1 MSRFVFLADP
11 QLGCRATFSGL
22 SEDAV
27 EALRRR
33 DMYVEPFP
41 AEDGHLWEIGQ
52 VEKAVSA
59 IEAAQ
64 PDFVVVGGDMVDDAR
79 SAGQYRDLMAGFASI
94 GVPIHWVPGN
104 HDIAFD
110 GEQPT
115 HRSIEHYESLFGSPH
130 FTIDGGEVALIALNT
145 TVMHRPE
152 RVPDALAAQLRF
164 VQTAIAD
171 AHTPIIFVGHHPLF
185 LRTPDE
191 SNSYWTIPLEIRREL
206 LALSTEH
213 ELIAM
218 FAGHYHRNQ
227 VARTGAFEMVT
238 SGPVGFPLGVDPPG
252 IRIVEHDGRRLRHE
266 YVAI

>member
-27 EALRRR
+27 QALRNR
-33 DMYVEPFP
+33 DMYVDCFP
-41 AEDGHLWEIGQ
+41 AEDDHLWEIGQ
-52 VEKAVSA
+52 VEKAVEA
-59 IEAAQ
+59 IEAAK
-64 PDFVVVGGDMVDDAR
+64 PDFVVVGGDMIDDIRRAD
-79 SAGQYRDLMAGFASI
+79 QYRDLMAGFASV

-115 HRSIEHYESLFGSPH
+115 HRSIEHYESLFGDS
-130 FTIDGGEVALIALNT
+130 TYAIDGGEVSLVALNT

-152 RVPDALAAQLRF
+152 RVGDVLASQLRF
-164 VQTAIAD
+164 VERAVAD
-171 AHTPIIFVGHHPLF
+171 AHTPVILVGHHPLF
-185 LRTPDE
+185 LRMPDE
-191 SNSYWTIPLEIRREL
+191 PDSYWTIPCDVRERL
-206 LALSTEH
+206 LALRDDH
-213 ELIAM
+213 DIVAM

-227 VARTGAFEMVT
+227 VARTGTFEMVT

-266 YVAI
+266 YVPI